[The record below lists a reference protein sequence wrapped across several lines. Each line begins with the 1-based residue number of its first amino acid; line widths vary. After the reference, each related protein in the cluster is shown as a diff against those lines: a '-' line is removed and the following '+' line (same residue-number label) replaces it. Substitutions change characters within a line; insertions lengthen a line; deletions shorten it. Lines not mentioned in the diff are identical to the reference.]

1 MQIVATCRGDTFR
14 REFSNIGN
22 VRSLLPPSTHV
33 MALTATATFTS
44 RKSIYRT
51 LGMSKTVIVSQS
63 PNKPNIFYSVQTK
76 SAPLEEVF
84 APLVEELKRKR
95 DTMDRVIIF
104 AQSYEDCTS
113 LFNNR
118 LSKEL
123 SQPPGLQHLAKF
135 RLADMYTACT
145 HPEVKSVILQKY
157 RDPNSSLRVI
167 IATVAFGM
175 GVDSPNVRR
184 MIHWGVPSDTE
195 SYLQQTGR
203 AGKDQPLH
211 HSTMVVE
218 T

>member
-1 MQIVATCRGDTFR
+1 M
-14 REFSNIGN
+14 
-22 VRSLLPPSTHV
+22 
-33 MALTATATFTS
+33 
-44 RKSIYRT
+44 
-51 LGMSKTVIVSQS
+51 
-63 PNKPNIFYSVQTK
+63 QTK

-113 LFNNR
+113 LFLFFKNR

-135 RLADMYTACT
+135 QLADMYTACT
-145 HPEVKSVILQKY
+145 HPEVKSVIFQKY
-157 RDPNSSLRVI
+157 RDPNSSLCVI

-175 GVDSPNVRR
+175 GMDSPYVRR
-184 MIHWGVPSDTE
+184 VIHWGVPSDAE

-203 AGKDQPLH
+203 AGRDGLPATASLYYGGRDMMGIRVEE
-211 HSTMVVE
+211 TMRLYCKMRSGCRRHVLL
-218 T
+218 